1 MTDITELDRRVSA
14 LEAVHYDTTQT
25 QRWVVAKLGQMSA
38 VQEQHSLRLERVEVD
53 VQELKADMREVKA
66 DVQELKADMREVKAD
81 LKGLRADL
89 PRIVGDVM
97 REVLKER

>member
-1 MTDITELDRRVSA
+1 VTDITELERRVSA
-14 LEAVHYDTTQT
+14 LEAVHYDPTQT

-53 VQELKADMREVKA
+53 VQELKADV
-66 DVQELKADMREVKAD
+66 REVKAD

-89 PRIVGDVM
+89 PRIIGDVM